1 MTSQKS
7 SGNGALLII
16 GILFFVFGFVTWV
29 NSVLIAFFKS
39 AFHLN
44 NFQSL
49 LVASAFFIS
58 YFVMS
63 IPSSWV
69 LAKSGFKNGMSFGL
83 FAMSIGTLL
92 FIPAANSENYALF
105 LLGLFIIGSG
115 LALLQ
120 TASNPYVTILGPRES
135 AATRISFMGIC
146 NKIAGILSQFIFGS
160 LLLSNEIGD
169 KVDLGIVIKP
179 YAIMTVV
186 LVALAIWIRFSA
198 LPDIDSDEEDS
209 EQEIATKKTSVFQ
222 FPNLVL
228 GLIAFFLYVGV
239 EVMAGDTIINYGTS
253 QGFAMDEA
261 KNFTSFTLYG
271 MLAGYIAGILF
282 IPKLISQQTALNISA
297 ILGIVFSLG
306 TVFAPNPTLSV
317 GSLAFLG
324 LANALMWP
332 ALWPLAI
339 EGLGKFTKIGSALIV
354 MMIAGGAILPLAYGH
369 IADLIG
375 DTKMAY
381 SIMLPCYVFIYY
393 YAVKGHKKKSW

>member
-1 MTSQKS
+1 MTTNKTSV
-7 SGNGALLII
+7 NGPLLII

-39 AFHLN
+39 AFALN

-69 LAKSGFKNGMSFGL
+69 LAKTGFKNGMSFGL
-83 FAMSIGTLL
+83 FTMSLGTLL
-92 FIPAANSENYALF
+92 FIPAANAENYPLF

-160 LLLSNEIGD
+160 LLLSNEVGTQ
-169 KVDLGIVIKP
+169 VDLGIVIQP
-179 YAIMTVV
+179 YSIMTLV
-186 LVALAIWIRFSA
+186 LIILAVWIRFSA
-198 LPDIDSDEEDS
+198 LPDIDATEDENDVKGES
-209 EQEIATKKTSVFQ
+209 SKTSVFQ

-228 GLIAFFLYVGV
+228 GLVAFFLYVGV

-282 IPKLISQQTALNISA
+282 IPKLISQQKALNYSA
-297 ILGIVFSLG
+297 ILGIIFSLLTVFS
-306 TVFAPNPTLSV
+306 PNPTLSV
-317 GSLAFLG
+317 GSLAMLG

-339 EGLGKFTKIGSALIV
+339 EGLGKFTKIGSALII
-354 MMIAGGAILPLAYGH
+354 MMIAGGALLPLVYGS
-369 IADLIG
+369 IADAIG
-375 DTKMAY
+375 NTQLAY
-381 SIMLPCYVFIYY
+381 IIMLPCYLFILF
-393 YAVKGHKKKSW
+393 YAVKGHKKHSW

>member
-1 MTSQKS
+1 MS
-7 SGNGALLII
+7 SNKTTGNGPLLII

-39 AFHLN
+39 AFALN

-69 LAKSGFKNGMSFGL
+69 LSKTGFKNGMSFGL
-83 FAMSIGTLL
+83 FTMSIGTLL
-92 FIPAANSENYALF
+92 FIPAANAQNYPLF

-146 NKIAGILSQFIFGS
+146 NKVAGILSQFIFGS
-160 LLLSNEIGD
+160 LLLSNELG
-169 KVDLGIVIKP
+169 KEVDLGIVVQP
-179 YAIMTVV
+179 YAIMTAV
-186 LVALAIWIRFSA
+186 LIVLAVWIRFSA
-198 LPDIDSDEEDS
+198 LPDIDADEE
-209 EQEIATKKTSVFQ
+209 EVIETGETTKTSVFQ

-228 GLIAFFLYVGV
+228 GLVAFFLYVGV
-239 EVMAGDTIINYGTS
+239 EVMAGDTIINYGDS
-253 QGFAMDEA
+253 KGFAMEEA

-282 IPKLISQQTALNISA
+282 IPKYLSQQKALNYSA
-297 ILGIVFSLG
+297 ILGVLFSLITVFSS
-306 TVFAPNPTLSV
+306 NPTISV
-317 GSLAFLG
+317 GSLALLG

-354 MMIAGGAILPLAYGH
+354 MMIAGGAILPLVYGS
-369 IADLIG
+369 IADSIG
-375 DTKMAY
+375 DTQLAY
-381 SIMLPCYVFIYY
+381 IIMVPCYLFILY

>member
-1 MTSQKS
+1 MTSKKS
-7 SGNGALLII
+7 SVNGPLMII

-39 AFHLN
+39 AFALN

-69 LAKSGFKNGMSFGL
+69 LAKTGFKNGMSFGL
-83 FAMSIGTLL
+83 FAMSVGTLL
-92 FIPAANSENYALF
+92 FIPAANTQNYPLF

-160 LLLSNEIGD
+160 LLLSNEVGTQ
-169 KVDLGIVIKP
+169 VDLGIVVKP
-179 YAIMTVV
+179 YAIMTAV
-186 LVALAIWIRFSA
+186 LIALAVWIRFST
-198 LPDIDSDEEDS
+198 LPDIDADEEDAEVKS
-209 EQEIATKKTSVFQ
+209 DASKTSVFQ

-282 IPKLISQQTALNISA
+282 IPKLISQQKALNYSA
-297 ILGIVFSLG
+297 ILGIIFSIFTVFS
-306 TVFAPNPTLSV
+306 PNPTISV

-354 MMIAGGAILPLAYGH
+354 MMIAGGAILPLIYGS
-369 IADLIG
+369 IADAIG
-375 DTKMAY
+375 NTQMAY
-381 SIMLPCYVFIYY
+381 IIMLPCYLFILF
-393 YAVKGHKKKSW
+393 YAVKGHKKQSW

>member
-179 YAIMTVV
+179 YAIMTLV

>member
-1 MTSQKS
+1 MTTNKTSV
-7 SGNGALLII
+7 NGPLLII

-39 AFHLN
+39 AFDLN

-69 LAKSGFKNGMSFGL
+69 LAKTGFKNGMSFGL
-83 FAMSIGTLL
+83 FTMSLGTLL
-92 FIPAANSENYALF
+92 FIPAANAENYPLF

-160 LLLSNEIGD
+160 LLLSNEVGT
-169 KVDLGIVIKP
+169 KVDLGIVIQP
-179 YAIMTVV
+179 YAIMTLV
-186 LVALAIWIRFSA
+186 LIVLAVWIRFSA
-198 LPDIDSDEEDS
+198 LPDIDATEDENEVKGES
-209 EQEIATKKTSVFQ
+209 SKTSVFQ

-228 GLIAFFLYVGV
+228 GLVAFFLYVGV

-282 IPKLISQQTALNISA
+282 IPKLISQQKALNYSA
-297 ILGIVFSLG
+297 ILGIIFSLITVFS
-306 TVFAPNPTLSV
+306 PNPTLSV
-317 GSLAFLG
+317 GSLAMLG

-339 EGLGKFTKIGSALIV
+339 EGLGKFTKIGSALII
-354 MMIAGGAILPLAYGH
+354 MMIAGGALLPLVYGS
-369 IADLIG
+369 IADAFGNTQL
-375 DTKMAY
+375 AY
-381 SIMLPCYVFIYY
+381 IIMLPCYLFILF
-393 YAVKGHKKKSW
+393 YAVKGHKKHSW

>member
-1 MTSQKS
+1 MTTNKTSV
-7 SGNGALLII
+7 NGPLLII

-39 AFHLN
+39 AFDLN

-69 LAKSGFKNGMSFGL
+69 LAKTGFKNGMSFGL
-83 FAMSIGTLL
+83 FTMSLGTLL
-92 FIPAANSENYALF
+92 FIPAANAENYPLF

-160 LLLSNEIGD
+160 LLLSNEVGTQ
-169 KVDLGIVIKP
+169 VDLGIVIKP
-179 YAIMTVV
+179 YAIMTLV
-186 LVALAIWIRFSA
+186 LIVLAVWIRFSA
-198 LPDIDSDEEDS
+198 LPDIDATEDENELKGES
-209 EQEIATKKTSVFQ
+209 SKTSVFQ

-228 GLIAFFLYVGV
+228 GLVAFFLYVGV

-282 IPKLISQQTALNISA
+282 IPKLISQQKALNYSA
-297 ILGIVFSLG
+297 IIGIIFSLITVFS
-306 TVFAPNPTLSV
+306 PNPTLSV
-317 GSLAFLG
+317 GSLAMLG

-339 EGLGKFTKIGSALIV
+339 EGLGKFTKIGSALII
-354 MMIAGGAILPLAYGH
+354 MMIAGGALLPLVYGS
-369 IADLIG
+369 IADAIG
-375 DTKMAY
+375 NTQLAY
-381 SIMLPCYVFIYY
+381 IIMLPCYLFILF
-393 YAVKGHKKKSW
+393 YAVKGHKKHSW

>member
-83 FAMSIGTLL
+83 FTMSIGTLL

-198 LPDIDSDEEDS
+198 LPDIDSDEEES

-297 ILGIVFSLG
+297 ILGILFSLG

-381 SIMLPCYVFIYY
+381 LIMLPCYVFIYY

>member
-1 MTSQKS
+1 MSSNKT
-7 SGNGALLII
+7 SGNGPLLII

-39 AFHLN
+39 AFALN

-69 LAKSGFKNGMSFGL
+69 LSKTGFKNGMSFGL
-83 FAMSIGTLL
+83 FTMSIGTLL
-92 FIPAANSENYALF
+92 FIPAANVKNYPLF

-120 TASNPYVTILGPRES
+120 TASNPYVTILGPKES

-146 NKIAGILSQFIFGS
+146 NKVAGILSQFIFGS
-160 LLLSNEIGD
+160 LLLSNELG
-169 KVDLGIVIKP
+169 KEVNLGIVVQP
-179 YAIMTVV
+179 YAIMTAV
-186 LVALAIWIRFSA
+186 LIILAVWIRFSA
-198 LPDIDSDEEDS
+198 LPDIDADEE
-209 EQEIATKKTSVFQ
+209 ELVETGETTKTSVFQ

-228 GLIAFFLYVGV
+228 GLVAFFLYVGV
-239 EVMAGDTIINYGTS
+239 EVMAGDTIINYGDS
-253 QGFAMDEA
+253 KGFAMEEA

-282 IPKLISQQTALNISA
+282 IPKYISQQKALNYSA
-297 ILGIVFSLG
+297 ILGVLFSLITVFS
-306 TVFAPNPTLSV
+306 TNPTISV
-317 GSLAFLG
+317 GSLALLG

-339 EGLGKFTKIGSALIV
+339 DGLGKFTKIGSALIV
-354 MMIAGGAILPLAYGH
+354 MMIAGGAILPLVYGS
-369 IADLIG
+369 IADSIG
-375 DTKMAY
+375 DTQLAY
-381 SIMLPCYVFIYY
+381 IIMVPCYVFILY